1 MLKLASFSERDLQS
15 VVEQRR
21 GRVVRLRRR
30 QQEAEAQLL
39 PEQPRAALGRML
51 SVRVHFLEIVDFI
64 KSNAPNTHHDGTFIE
79 LMS

>member
-39 PEQPRAALGRML
+39 PEQPRAALG
-51 SVRVHFLEIVDFI
+51 
-64 KSNAPNTHHDGTFIE
+64 
-79 LMS
+79 